1 MLETAKLETTQLQP
15 SEPLNPTPTIPPVA
29 VAPIVAP
36 GRSLS
41 QPMAEFARAGSREEA
56 KIETE
61 LPSSGG
67 SVQDAA
73 ALLGAFQLESR
84 QRATQIARADDSK
97 YQYYV
102 RCRRHDQPG
111 IYLRKNPNGG
121 LISNADW
128 FATYK
133 GINEPWSR
141 DIWCQHCLQYD
152 PVKDEYHGEQFPLAG
167 IIYVPTRSAKNVT
180 FGVESRYLFRY
191 PKDKELFEQMAAK
204 GNALHRGVRMAADA
218 MNHGLP
224 ADVVTREV
232 HRAAG

>member
-1 MLETAKLETTQLQP
+1 MAAPKNIELETTTLQP
-15 SEPLNPTPTIPPVA
+15 SPPLQPQ
-29 VAPIVAP
+29 APA
-36 GRSLS
+36 GRPLT
-41 QPMAEFARAGSREEA
+41 QPMGEMQPAGARAA
-56 KIETE
+56 AAQIVTE
-61 LPSSGG
+61 LPDAGT
-67 SVQDAA
+67 VEDAA

-84 QRATQIARADDSK
+84 QRATQIAKADDSK